1 MVDEGILVE
10 MSLKGGRYLSVL
22 FSQIEIDEG
31 MLLNVGGMSS
41 YKYTRT

>member
-22 FSQIEIDEG
+22 FFQSDIDEG
-31 MLLNVGGMSS
+31 ILLIVRGMSS